1 MAKMSG
7 TSPRILFTVVVPFG
21 VGYYISYLFRTV
33 NVVISGS
40 MAEDLKLTAADLGL
54 LTSIY
59 FIIFAVFQTPLGIL
73 LDRYGPRRTQV
84 FLLLFAILGSTL
96 FAYSENF
103 LVLSIARGLIG
114 LGVSGCL
121 MAALKA
127 NSSWFAAERLPL
139 INGIT
144 VAFGSFGA
152 LSATV
157 PVEWLFQLFGWRPI
171 FTLLAIFTMMLL
183 LVTWLIVPEEGDERG
198 NNLFSLRE
206 QFGELALVYRSP
218 FFWRVSVI
226 TLFHNAAFL
235 SYQSLW
241 MGPWLRDV
249 GGFEPPEIA
258 KTLLIFNLGMFIG
271 VICIGAIASKLQSLN
286 IRPIFVLGVG
296 VSASILIQIFFVCEL
311 IQYKDWLCFFFG
323 FFGSANLLVYS
334 VLTQDFPKKLT
345 GRVNTASNMLSFVGA
360 FIVQWG
366 IGLVINQWPVRAN
379 GNYDPAGH
387 QVAFSLV
394 VFFEICAFIFFVWP
408 RTNGSKG

>member
-1 MAKMSG
+1 MSKA
-7 TSPRILFTVVVPFG
+7 SSRILLTVVVPFG
-21 VGYYISYLFRTV
+21 VGYYVSYLFRTV
-33 NVVISGS
+33 NVVISGA
-40 MAEDLKLTAADLGL
+40 MAEDLALTAADLGL

-73 LDRYGPRRTQV
+73 LDRYGPRRTQI
-84 FLLLFAILGSTL
+84 FLLLFAILGSVL

-157 PVEWLFQLFGWRPI
+157 PVDWLFQLLGWRPI
-171 FTLLAIFTMMLL
+171 FTILAIFTMMLL
-183 LVTWLIVPEEGDERG
+183 VVTWLIVPEEEDVKER
-198 NNLFSLRE
+198 NLSSVRE

-226 TLFHNAAFL
+226 TLVHNATFL

-249 GGFEPPEIA
+249 GGFAPPEIA
-258 KTLLIFNLGMFIG
+258 NTMLLFNLGMFLG
-271 VICIGAIASKLQSLN
+271 VICIGAIASKLQSLS

-296 VSASILIQIFFVCEL
+296 VSASILTQICFVYEL
-311 IQYKDWLCFFFG
+311 IQFKDWLCFFFG

-366 IGLVINQWPVRAN
+366 IGLVINRWPVRVN

-387 QVAFSLV
+387 QLAFSLL
-394 VFFEICAFIFFVWP
+394 VFFEICALIYFVWP
-408 RTNGSKG
+408 RKNRSGG

>member
-1 MAKMSG
+1 MSG

-206 QFGELALVYRSP
+206 QFGELSLVYRSP

-258 KTLLIFNLGMFIG
+258 KTLLLFNLGMFIG

-408 RTNGSKG
+408 RTNRSKG